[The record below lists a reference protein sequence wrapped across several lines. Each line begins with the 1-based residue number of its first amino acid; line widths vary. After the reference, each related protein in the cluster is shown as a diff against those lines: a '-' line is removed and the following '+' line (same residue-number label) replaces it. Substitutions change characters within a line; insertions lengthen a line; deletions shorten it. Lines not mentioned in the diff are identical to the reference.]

1 MLPVHTDGIHSAAV
15 NYASSSVAVSWDE
28 RISAQGINQA
38 LQEVG
43 YGLVIS
49 NKEVHESVAEA
60 QAKNYEQLKQQTLGA
75 ALTSL
80 PIVVLG
86 MFLWI
91 GHQANGLVLA

>member
-1 MLPVHTDGIHSAAV
+1 MNPVQSKISKQTFPVTGMTCAACASSVETILLHTDGIHSAAV

-49 NKEVHESVAEA
+49 NK
-60 QAKNYEQLKQQTLGA
+60 
-75 ALTSL
+75 
-80 PIVVLG
+80 
-86 MFLWI
+86 
-91 GHQANGLVLA
+91 